1 MEDGPIIPRFLPLN
15 TAFFLGCV
23 RACIV
28 LVEDD
33 SPFGVDLGTPK
44 QPLSFMFWFII
55 VNPRF
60 ITTNNAVL
68 IF

>member
-33 SPFGVDLGTPK
+33 FSFLVDLGTPK
-44 QPLSFMFWFII
+44 QPTVIYFLVHNSKSTIHHH
-55 VNPRF
+55 
-60 ITTNNAVL
+60 
-68 IF
+68 